1 MIQTEVAM
9 QLKRIHKRITGIM
22 QSKIDEYELTFGLL
36 HLMMLI
42 HKNPD
47 ANQKDLAKEMRFTE
61 GAMSGSVKRLLN
73 LDMLEQVPLESD
85 MRYNRLLVTPKG
97 KSMIEDCR
105 HHLIKKYEDIFNGF
119 DEDELIQLN
128 NLLLK
133 VNKNLDNMKNTK
145 NSEE

>member
-1 MIQTEVAM
+1 MIQTDVAM
-9 QLKRIHKRITGIM
+9 QLKKTHQRIIGIM

-42 HKNPD
+42 QKKPD

-73 LDMLEQVPLESD
+73 LNMLEQVPLESD
-85 MRYNRLLVTPKG
+85 MRYNRLLITPKG
-97 KSMIEDCR
+97 KCIVEDCR
-105 HHLIKKYEDIFNGF
+105 HHLIKKYEDIFNEFG
-119 DEDELIQLN
+119 EDELIQLN

-133 VNKNLDNMKNTK
+133 VNKNLDNMKSAK
-145 NSEE
+145 NL